1 MTNRFARIRVAV
13 SAEWPT
19 GWPATI
25 RALVATLALL
35 AVKTLWLAG
44 TAAAGEILTAPEA
57 YQRAK
62 AGEVV
67 LIDVRSARE
76 WRQTGVPAG
85 ARQVTIHQGA
95 QGFLD
100 GILKATGGDRTK
112 PIALICARG
121 NRSAR
126 ARRFL
131 EASGFTNV
139 HDVREGMV
147 GRGGSPGWLA
157 RKMPVEKCSVC

>member
-1 MTNRFARIRVAV
+1 MTTPNQHANMARTAGI
-13 SAEWPT
+13 
-19 GWPATI
+19 PASLAALLSMLAI
-25 RALVATLALL
+25 LVAAMLTA
-35 AVKTLWLAG
+35 AG
-44 TAAAGEILTAPEA
+44 PAAAGEILTAPEA
-57 YQRAK
+57 YKRAK
-62 AGEVV
+62 AGEIV

-85 ARQVTIHQGA
+85 AKQVTIHQGA
-95 QGFLD
+95 QGFLN
-100 GILKATGGDRTK
+100 GILMATGGDRAK

-139 HDVREGMV
+139 HDVSEGMV
-147 GRGGSPGWLA
+147 GRGDTPGWLA
-157 RKMPVEKCSVC
+157 RKMPTEKCAVC

>member
-1 MTNRFARIRVAV
+1 MTTAITHARATRPAGTSAPLAV
-13 SAEWPT
+13 LLSAL
-19 GWPATI
+19 AI
-25 RALVATLALL
+25 LIAATLAT
-35 AVKTLWLAG
+35 AEP
-44 TAAAGEILTAPEA
+44 TAAGDILTAPEA

-62 AGEVV
+62 AGEII

-85 ARQVTIHQGA
+85 AKQVTIHQGA

-100 GILKATGGDRTK
+100 GILKVTGGDRTK

-131 EASGFTNV
+131 EASGFTQV
-139 HDVREGMV
+139 HDVSEGMI
-147 GRGGSPGWLA
+147 GRGRAPGWLA
-157 RKMPVEKCSVC
+157 RKMPTERCAVC